1 MIKKFLC
8 GAVIVITVCFIGVD
22 LYQNFKESRQ
32 PVLVFVEEKLRTST
46 SDQINGYQYVLTA
59 QDHNGN
65 DILDTEHLSFEQ
77 EKEDKSQIKIH
88 YTLKD
93 DEGNILKKI
102 IVIQLEES
110 VEYAPN
116 GTLQGTGTDQKES
129 KIFYLKDYDNNP
141 VRTMSEADQYGYS
154 SSQKYEVKQ
163 KLNEQGDLEG
173 YECVIEN

>member
-1 MIKKFLC
+1 MIKKILC

-59 QDHNGN
+59 QDYNGN

-77 EKEDKSQIKIH
+77 EKEDKNQIKIH

-93 DEGNILKKI
+93 DEGNILKKT
-102 IVIQLEES
+102 IVIQLAES

-116 GTLQGTGTDQKES
+116 GTLQGT
-129 KIFYLKDYDNNP
+129 
-141 VRTMSEADQYGYS
+141 
-154 SSQKYEVKQ
+154 
-163 KLNEQGDLEG
+163 
-173 YECVIEN
+173 